1 MDPPVKIPQ
10 LEVNERMRHFV
21 KVFMFMLGSSGERVR
36 CLPFP
41 LSTSLQKYWIEVNQL
56 IRAPLTD
63 PLPWPRTTLSAIRKA
78 WRIDLMSYYWA
89 HNEARQQW
97 WQVLKTLN
105 APSVISI
112 LTEDSLKNY
121 NAKMC
126 NPAQT
131 KWHSLVGSS
140 VKVFFVIQA
149 LQACLDRWWKG
160 DPSGPLPGL
169 LLILHMCFVYHD
181 SMHEHGIL
189 VGGIYS
195 ENSNPV
201 RMIKTET
208 CMDWFCLVTHYWL
221 QLNTRGWSI

>member
-1 MDPPVKIPQ
+1 MDPLVKIPP
-10 LEVNERMRHFV
+10 LEVSERMRHFV
-21 KVFMFMLGSSGERVR
+21 KVCMFLLGGSGERVGR
-36 CLPFP
+36 LSFP

-56 IRAPLTD
+56 ISPPPLTD
-63 PLPWPRTTLSAIRKA
+63 PLPWPRTALSVIRKA
-78 WRIDLMSYYWA
+78 GRIDLVGYYWA

-97 WQVLKTLN
+97 RQVLKTLN

-112 LTEDSLKNY
+112 LTEDLLKNH
-121 NAKMC
+121 NTKMC

-169 LLILHMCFVYHD
+169 LLIPHMCFVYHD
-181 SMHEHGIL
+181 SMHERDIL
-189 VGGIYS
+189 VEGIYS
-195 ENSNPV
+195 EKSNP
-201 RMIKTET
+201 
-208 CMDWFCLVTHYWL
+208 CQHLCLWL
-221 QLNTRGWSI
+221 KPRHAWIDFI

>member
-1 MDPPVKIPQ
+1 MDPLVKIPP
-10 LEVNERMRHFV
+10 LEVSERMRHFV
-21 KVFMFMLGSSGERVR
+21 KVCMFLLGGSGERVR
-36 CLPFP
+36 HLSFP

-56 IRAPLTD
+56 ISAPLLTD
-63 PLPWPRTTLSAIRKA
+63 PLPWPRTALSVIRKA
-78 WRIDLMSYYWA
+78 GRIDLVGYYWA

-112 LTEDSLKNY
+112 LTEDLLKNY
-121 NAKMC
+121 NTKMC

-131 KWHSLVGSS
+131 KWHSLVGSG

-169 LLILHMCFVYHD
+169 LLIPHMCFVYHD
-181 SMHEHGIL
+181 SMHERDIL

-195 ENSNPV
+195 EKSNP
-201 RMIKTET
+201 
-208 CMDWFCLVTHYWL
+208 CQHLCLWL
-221 QLNTRGWSI
+221 KPRHA